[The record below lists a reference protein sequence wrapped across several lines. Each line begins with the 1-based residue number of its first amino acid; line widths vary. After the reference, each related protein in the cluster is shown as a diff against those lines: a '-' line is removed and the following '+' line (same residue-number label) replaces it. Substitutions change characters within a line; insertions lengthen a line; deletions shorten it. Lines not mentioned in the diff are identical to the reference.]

1 MPDPLEGIR
10 VLDFGR
16 FIAGPFCAALL
27 ADLGADVIRV
37 EKVRGGEDRFL
48 MPVTPAGD
56 GAFYLQVNR
65 GKRGMTLNPRAAE
78 GRHVLQRLVATA
90 DVVVANLPDAALKAL
105 GLDYDALTAVKPD
118 VILTSVSAFGAGG
131 PSSHRLG
138 FDGIGQ
144 AMSGI
149 MYLSGRPG
157 EPTKAYC
164 PYVDF
169 TTALVATVGTLA
181 ALLVRR
187 DTGQGQHVRA
197 SLLASAL
204 TIANGM
210 LMEQGMIR
218 PDRVAT
224 GNRSQT
230 QGPSDA
236 FRTRDGWVL
245 VQCIGQPLFQR
256 WTDLMGEPHWLDD
269 PRFSDDSSRGDH
281 GAVISER
288 MAAVVRGSGRRTRRS
303 RPSTPRASR
312 PGRCFRRSRC
322 STTRTCGPSVSCGR
336 SRLPAPAGRRRW
348 RRRRSRCRRRPPVFV
363 AGPRRS
369 ASITTRSWRSSATRR
384 PRSRPCT
391 TAGSS
396 DRQPAPCR
404 RTSGGPADV
413 GRHAERGRSPVALLH
428 GNGVGRAA
436 APARH
441 YTSAR

>member
-1 MPDPLEGIR
+1 MPDPLHGIR

-37 EKVRGGEDRFL
+37 EKVQGGEDRFL
-48 MPVTPAGD
+48 MPVTDAGD

-65 GKRGMTLNPRAAE
+65 GKRGMTLDPRAPE
-78 GRHVLQRLVATA
+78 GKHVLQRLVATA

-144 AMSGI
+144 AMSGT

-187 DTGQGQHVRA
+187 DTGQGQQVRT

-210 LMEQGMIR
+210 LMEQAMLR

-245 VQCIGQPLFQR
+245 VQCIGQPLFRR
-256 WTDLMGEPHWLDD
+256 WTELIGEPHWLDD
-269 PRFSDDSSRGDH
+269 PRFADDRSRGDH
-281 GAVISER
+281 GAAISER
-288 MAAVVRGSGRRTRRS
+288 MAAWCGERTTEEALVALDAARIPAGPVLSPQQVLDDAHVQAIGFLRS
-303 RPSTPRASR
+303 MAS
-312 PGRCFRRSRC
+312 PESDG
-322 STTRTCGPSVSCGR
+322 
-336 SRLPAPAGRRRW
+336 PAPVADTPFSLSAALAGIRGRA
-348 RRRRSRCRRRPPVFV
+348 PALGEHTDVIL
-363 AGPRRS
+363 GDLGYS
-369 ASITTRSWRSSATRR
+369 AAAIA
-384 PRSRPCT
+384 
-391 TAGSS
+391 AL
-396 DRQPAPCR
+396 
-404 RTSGGPADV
+404 
-413 GRHAERGRSPVALLH
+413 HERGVA
-428 GNGVGRAA
+428 
-436 APARH
+436 
-441 YTSAR
+441 

>member
-48 MPVTPAGD
+48 MPVTDAGD

-65 GKRGMTLNPRAAE
+65 GKRGMTLNLRAPE
-78 GRHVLQRLVATA
+78 GKHVLQRLVATA

-105 GLDYDALTAVKPD
+105 GLDYDAISAIRPD

-131 PSSHRLG
+131 PASHRLG

-157 EPTKAYC
+157 EPAKAYC

-187 DTGQGQHVRA
+187 DTGQGQQVRA

-210 LMEQGMIR
+210 LMEQAMIR

-245 VQCIGQPLFQR
+245 VQCIGQPLFRR
-256 WTDLMGEPHWLDD
+256 WTALIGEAHWLDD
-269 PRFSDDSSRGDH
+269 PRFADDRSRGDN
-281 GAVISER
+281 GAALSER
-288 MAAVVRGSGRRTRRS
+288 MAAWCGERTTKEALTQLDAARIPAGPVLSPQQVLDDAHVQAIGFLRS
-303 RPSTPRASR
+303 VASPETNTEAPVAETPFTLSA
-312 PGRCFRRSRC
+312 
-322 STTRTCGPSVSCGR
+322 
-336 SRLPAPAGRRRW
+336 APAG
-348 RRRRSRCRRRPPVFV
+348 
-363 AGPRRS
+363 
-369 ASITTRSWRSSATRR
+369 I
-384 PRSRPCT
+384 
-391 TAGSS
+391 
-396 DRQPAPCR
+396 
-404 RTSGGPADV
+404 
-413 GRHAERGRSPVALLH
+413 RGR
-428 GNGVGRAA
+428 
-436 APARH
+436 APALGEHTDAILAGLGYSTPAIAALHER
-441 YTSAR
+441 RVV

>member
-1 MPDPLEGIR
+1 MPDPLQGIR

-37 EKVRGGEDRFL
+37 EKVAGGEDRFL
-48 MPVTPAGD
+48 MPVTDAGD

-65 GKRGMTLNPRAAE
+65 GKRGMTLNPRAPE
-78 GRHVLQRLVATA
+78 GRHVLRRLVATA

-105 GLDYDALTAVKPD
+105 GLDYEALTAVKPD

-157 EPTKAYC
+157 EPTKAYS

-187 DTGQGQHVRA
+187 DTGQGQQVRA

-210 LMEQGMIR
+210 LMEQALIR

-224 GNRSQT
+224 SNRSQT

-236 FRTRDGWVL
+236 CRTRDGWVL
-245 VQCIGQPLFQR
+245 VQCIGQPLFRR
-256 WTDLMGEPHWLDD
+256 WTELVGEPHWLAD
-269 PRFSDDSSRGDH
+269 PRFADDRSRGDH

-288 MAAVVRGSGRRTRRS
+288 MASWCGERTTDEALAALDAARIPAGPVLSPQQVLDDAHVQAIGFLRSVASPGSAAAA
-303 RPSTPRASR
+303 PVADTPFSLSA
-312 PGRCFRRSRC
+312 
-322 STTRTCGPSVSCGR
+322 
-336 SRLPAPAGRRRW
+336 APAGIRGRAPALGEHTDAILT
-348 RRRRSRCRRRPPVFV
+348 SLGYSAPAV
-363 AGPRRS
+363 A
-369 ASITTRSWRSSATRR
+369 AL
-384 PRSRPCT
+384 
-391 TAGSS
+391 
-396 DRQPAPCR
+396 
-404 RTSGGPADV
+404 
-413 GRHAERGRSPVALLH
+413 HERGV
-428 GNGVGRAA
+428 V
-436 APARH
+436 
-441 YTSAR
+441 

>member
-1 MPDPLEGIR
+1 MPDPLEGVR

-37 EKVRGGEDRFL
+37 EKVRGGEDRYL
-48 MPVTPAGD
+48 MPVTETGD

-65 GKRGMTLNPRAAE
+65 GKRGMTLNPRARE
-78 GRHVLQRLVATA
+78 GRHVLQRLVAQT

-105 GLDYDALTAVKPD
+105 GLDYDALTTAKPD
-118 VILTSVSAFGAGG
+118 VLLTSVSAFGAGG

-187 DTGQGQHVRA
+187 DTGQGQQVRA

-210 LMEQGMIR
+210 LMEQAMIR

-230 QGPSDA
+230 QAPSDA

-245 VQCIGQPLFQR
+245 VQCIGDSLFRR
-256 WTDLMGEPHWLDD
+256 WTELMGEPHWLDD
-269 PRFSDDSSRGDH
+269 PRFADDRSRGDN

-288 MAAVVRGSGRRTRRS
+288 MAAWCGERTTGEALAALDAARIPAGPVLSPQQVLDDAHVQAIGFLRSVASPGSDVQA
-303 RPSTPRASR
+303 PVAETPFTLSA
-312 PGRCFRRSRC
+312 
-322 STTRTCGPSVSCGR
+322 
-336 SRLPAPAGRRRW
+336 APAGIRGRA
-348 RRRRSRCRRRPPVFV
+348 PALGEHTDAVL
-363 AGPRRS
+363 ADLGYS
-369 ASITTRSWRSSATRR
+369 A
-384 PRSRPCT
+384 
-391 TAGSS
+391 
-396 DRQPAPCR
+396 PAI
-404 RTSGGPADV
+404 AAL
-413 GRHAERGRSPVALLH
+413 HERGV
-428 GNGVGRAA
+428 V
-436 APARH
+436 
-441 YTSAR
+441 

>member
-1 MPDPLEGIR
+1 MPDPLDGIR

-48 MPVTPAGD
+48 MPVTAAGD
-56 GAFYLQVNR
+56 GAYYLQVNR
-65 GKRGMTLNPRAAE
+65 GKRGMTLNPRTPE
-78 GRHVLQRLVATA
+78 GRHVLRRLVART

-105 GLDYDALTAVKPD
+105 GLDHDALSAIKPD

-149 MYLSGRPG
+149 MYLSGRAG

-181 ALLVRR
+181 AVLVRR

-210 LMEQGMIR
+210 LMEQAMIR

-245 VQCIGQPLFQR
+245 VQCIGQPLFRR
-256 WTDLMGEPHWLDD
+256 WAALIGEPQWLDD
-269 PRFSDDSSRGDH
+269 PRFADDRSRGDH
-281 GAVISER
+281 GAAISER
-288 MAAVVRGSGRRTRRS
+288 MAVWCGERTTDEALAALDAARIPAGPVLSPQQVLHDAHVQAIGFLQSVASPGGGAQAPVAETPFTLSAATTTIRGRAPALGEHTDAILDDLGYS
-303 RPSTPRASR
+303 RPA
-312 PGRCFRRSRC
+312 
-322 STTRTCGPSVSCGR
+322 
-336 SRLPAPAGRRRW
+336 
-348 RRRRSRCRRRPPVFV
+348 
-363 AGPRRS
+363 
-369 ASITTRSWRSSATRR
+369 ITAL
-384 PRSRPCT
+384 
-391 TAGSS
+391 
-396 DRQPAPCR
+396 
-404 RTSGGPADV
+404 
-413 GRHAERGRSPVALLH
+413 HERGV
-428 GNGVGRAA
+428 V
-436 APARH
+436 
-441 YTSAR
+441 

>member
-1 MPDPLEGIR
+1 MPDPLHGIR

-37 EKVRGGEDRFL
+37 EKVQGGEDRFL
-48 MPVTPAGD
+48 MPVTDAGD

-65 GKRGMTLNPRAAE
+65 GKRGMTLDPRAPE
-78 GRHVLQRLVATA
+78 GKHVLQRLVATA

-144 AMSGI
+144 AMSGT

-187 DTGQGQHVRA
+187 DTGQGQQVRT

-210 LMEQGMIR
+210 LMEQAMLR
-218 PDRVAT
+218 LDRVAT

-245 VQCIGQPLFQR
+245 VQCIGQPLFRR
-256 WTDLMGEPHWLDD
+256 WTELIGEPHWLDD
-269 PRFSDDSSRGDH
+269 PRFADDRSRGDH
-281 GAVISER
+281 GAAISER
-288 MAAVVRGSGRRTRRS
+288 MAAWCGERTTEEALVALDAARIPAGPVLSPQQVLDDAHVQAIGFLRS
-303 RPSTPRASR
+303 MAS
-312 PGRCFRRSRC
+312 PESDG
-322 STTRTCGPSVSCGR
+322 
-336 SRLPAPAGRRRW
+336 PAPVADTPFSLSAALAGIRGRA
-348 RRRRSRCRRRPPVFV
+348 PALGEHTDVIL
-363 AGPRRS
+363 GDLGYS
-369 ASITTRSWRSSATRR
+369 AAAIA
-384 PRSRPCT
+384 
-391 TAGSS
+391 AL
-396 DRQPAPCR
+396 
-404 RTSGGPADV
+404 
-413 GRHAERGRSPVALLH
+413 HERGVA
-428 GNGVGRAA
+428 
-436 APARH
+436 
-441 YTSAR
+441 

>member
-1 MPDPLEGIR
+1 MPDPLDGIR

-48 MPVTPAGD
+48 MPVTEAGD

-65 GKRGMTLNPRAAE
+65 GKRGMTLNPRTPE
-78 GRHVLQRLVATA
+78 GRHVLQRLVAQT
-90 DVVVANLPDAALKAL
+90 DVVVANLPDAALKVL
-105 GLDYDALTAVKPD
+105 GLDYEALTTIKPD

-210 LMEQGMIR
+210 LMEQAIIR
-218 PDRVAT
+218 PDAG
-224 GNRSQT
+224 GN
-230 QGPSDA
+230 
-236 FRTRDGWVL
+236 
-245 VQCIGQPLFQR
+245 GQPQPDPGAVRRL
-256 WTDLMGEPHWLDD
+256 PHPRRLGAGAVHRPAALQALDGAARRAALARRPALRRRPL
-269 PRFSDDSSRGDH
+269 PRRPRRGDQRAD
-281 GAVISER
+281 GR
-288 MAAVVRGSGRRTRRS
+288 VVRRADHRRGAGRARCG
-303 RPSTPRASR
+303 ADSR
-312 PGRCFRRSRC
+312 PGRCC
-322 STTRTCGPSVSCGR
+322 PR
-336 SRLPAPAGRRRW
+336 SRLLDDAHVQAIGFLRSVASPGAEVEAPVAETPFSLSATPAGIRGR
-348 RRRRSRCRRRPPVFV
+348 
-363 AGPRRS
+363 
-369 ASITTRSWRSSATRR
+369 
-384 PRSRPCT
+384 
-391 TAGSS
+391 
-396 DRQPAPCR
+396 APGLGEH
-404 RTSGGPADV
+404 TDAILADLGYSTQAV
-413 GRHAERGRSPVALLH
+413 EALHERGV
-428 GNGVGRAA
+428 V
-436 APARH
+436 
-441 YTSAR
+441 